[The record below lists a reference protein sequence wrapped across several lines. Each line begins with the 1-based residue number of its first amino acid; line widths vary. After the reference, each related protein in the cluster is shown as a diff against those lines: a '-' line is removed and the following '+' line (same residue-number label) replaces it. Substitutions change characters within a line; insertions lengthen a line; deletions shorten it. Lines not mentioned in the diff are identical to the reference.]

1 MLLFFLRHIATLP
14 IVYWKKIILPS
25 PKDEFSFLFSIAM
38 CYTVKGVHHNDLER
52 EAFLMKKIVLTG
64 GGTLGHVTPHLSL
77 IPHLQ
82 KAGYEIHYIGTE
94 KGMEA
99 EKIQSV
105 PGVTYHAVK
114 SGKLRRYFSWQNFTD
129 PFRVIAGVFQS
140 AALMGKIKPDVV
152 FSKGGFVAVPVVFGA
167 WMNRIPVV
175 CHESDLTPGLANKLC
190 KPFAKKIATTFPE
203 CAEALGAKAEMT
215 GTPLRPELF
224 HGSRAKGLSL
234 LHFDGSKPILLMM
247 GGSSGAQ
254 AVNKALR
261 EALPELLPQFDVAH
275 LCGKGNLDASL
286 EGTPGYTQ
294 IEMLSAELPDALACT
309 DLVLSRAGSNALCEF
324 QALCKPMLL
333 IPYPRGASRGD
344 QILNA
349 QSLEKRGLCRVLL
362 QENMTAST
370 LVSALRSTW
379 NDREQLTA
387 AMEAAPPA
395 DGTQRVLE
403 LIEEVQK

>member
-1 MLLFFLRHIATLP
+1 
-14 IVYWKKIILPS
+14 
-25 PKDEFSFLFSIAM
+25 
-38 CYTVKGVHHNDLER
+38 
-52 EAFLMKKIVLTG
+52 MKKIVLTG

-77 IPHLQ
+77 IPHL
-82 KAGYEIHYIGTE
+82 KEAGYEIHYIGTE

-99 EKIQSV
+99 EKIRSLS
-105 PGVTYHAVK
+105 GVTYHAVK
-114 SGKLRRYFSWQNFTD
+114 SGKLRRYFSWQNFID
-129 PFRVIAGVFQS
+129 PFKVIAGAFQS

-167 WMNRIPVV
+167 WLNRIPVV

-203 CAEALGAKAEMT
+203 CAAALGPKAEMT

-234 LHFDGSKPILLMM
+234 LHFDGSKPILMMM

-261 EALPELLPQFDVAH
+261 EALPRLTGQFDVAH
-275 LCGKGNLDASL
+275 ICGKGNLDAAL

-294 IEMLSAELPDALACT
+294 VEFLDADLPDALACA

-324 QALCKPMLL
+324 QALCKPLL
-333 IPYPRGASRGD
+333 LVPYPKGASRGD

-362 QENMTAST
+362 QENMTADS
-370 LVSALRSTW
+370 LAEALMQTW
-379 NDREQLTA
+379 ADREALTA
-387 AMEAAPPA
+387 AVKAAPPA
-395 DGTQRVLE
+395 DGTRRVLE
-403 LIEEVQK
+403 LIEEAQA